1 MKRAF
6 WVRPPLWVLV
16 LFCFSM
22 ALSATAYVT
31 TREGLRFVSRKLQP
45 TERRVVLT
53 ALQAWDELTDGQ
65 SASTTRKLRVM
76 LQENRLRSMHGLSF
90 ARPRE
95 RSTFGYTDE
104 RDRILLNP
112 RLCFGSMV
120 WRDKKR
126 VHDYDLVVT
135 LSTLVHEDQH
145 YSRNAGEREAYRVEW
160 LFLRQALKV
169 ARQRGLSYSESL
181 ALWEEQTALRI
192 GETLGEEQARRLAE
206 ELNLTANRP

>member
-1 MKRAF
+1 MKRTF
-6 WVRPPLWVLV
+6 WVLPPLWVWV

-45 TERRVVLT
+45 TERRVVLA
-53 ALQAWDELTDGQ
+53 ALQAWDELTDGE
-65 SASTTRKLRVM
+65 SAPTTGKLRVV
-76 LQENRLRSMHGLSF
+76 LHDNRLRSMHGLSF

-104 RDRILLNP
+104 RNRILLNP
-112 RLCFGSMV
+112 RLCFGSLV
-120 WRDKKR
+120 WRDKRR
-126 VHDYDLVVT
+126 VHHYDLVVT

-145 YSRNAGEREAYRVEW
+145 YSRKVGEHEAYRAEW

-169 ARQRGLSYSESL
+169 ARQRNLSYSESL
-181 ALWEEQTALRI
+181 ALWEEQTPLRI
-192 GETLGEEQARRLAE
+192 GETLGQEQARRLAE
-206 ELNLTANRP
+206 ELNSLAGRP